1 VAIGDKVEVMVL
13 GINEDKQEISLG
25 MKQTQPNPWD
35 EVASKYPPG
44 TIVKGTVRNLTNYGA
59 FVELQE
65 GVDGL
70 LHISDMS
77 WTRKVSH
84 ANEILKKGD
93 PIECQI
99 LSVDED
105 RRRIALG
112 LKQLAEDPW
121 ETRIPE
127 KYAPGKTVTGKVTKI
142 TNFGVFVQL
151 EDDLEGLL
159 HVSELADHKV
169 DHPENMV
176 QVGQDLEV
184 RILRVDTGERK
195 IGLSRKSESSKEAEV
210 PATGAPEGD
219 ASAAQAA
226 KPREELKGG
235 TGGGAGPLFSLGGGE
250 EKE

>member
-1 VAIGDKVEVMVL
+1 
-13 GINEDKQEISLG
+13 
-25 MKQTQPNPWD
+25 
-35 EVASKYPPG
+35 
-44 TIVKGTVRNLTNYGA
+44 
-59 FVELQE
+59 
-65 GVDGL
+65 
-70 LHISDMS
+70 MS

-169 DHPENMV
+169 EHPENMV

-195 IGLSRKSESSKEAEV
+195 IGLSRKSESKEAE
-210 PATGAPEGD
+210 ATSATTEGD
-219 ASAAQAA
+219 ASALAAAPAQA

-235 TGGGAGPLFSLGGGE
+235 TGSGAGPLFSLGGSE
-250 EKE
+250 E